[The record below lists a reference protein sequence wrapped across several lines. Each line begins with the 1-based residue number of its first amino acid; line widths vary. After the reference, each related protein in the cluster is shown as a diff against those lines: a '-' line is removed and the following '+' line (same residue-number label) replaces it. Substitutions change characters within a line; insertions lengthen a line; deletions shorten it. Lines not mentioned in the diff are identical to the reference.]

1 MKVSHPFEKVT
12 VSLGVS
18 NMGQAV
24 LKSYSELIQEA
35 DIALYRSKAMGK
47 NLVTCFSSALTM
59 PGVKLDEEHGIH

>member
-1 MKVSHPFEKVT
+1 VT
-12 VSLGVS
+12 VSLGLA
-18 NMGQAV
+18 NMGPEIV
-24 LKSYSELIQEA
+24 KSYSGLIQEA